1 MRRIMVSAVPST
13 KGRREHDPLGASACS
28 GSRRL
33 RRHSIFAAGT
43 EVPSAKREE
52 IKSASSS
59 VLKPADLRSGC
70 LAHRHE
76 LRIRYDSHH
85 QQQQKQ
91 YDYDEFDPFPTRV
104 REPSNHCVDHH
115 WPPKIADRCWPL
127 PSLARL
133 SVYLRTNDAFDNR
146 GVVIAILAIHVAVD
160 VHRKKSVCT
169 EIEHIIVC
177 DGGTRETSIAVY
189 YSDRLLC
196 IRGGTRQACIFA

>member
-1 MRRIMVSAVPST
+1 MLTAKSQQHRFHRTILSIRSRCGRRARAIDRCDALWSLAVPST
-13 KGRREHDPLGASACS
+13 GARREHDPLGASACRGS
-28 GSRRL
+28 GRRQ
-33 RRHSIFAAGT
+33 RHRIFAAGT

-52 IKSASSS
+52 IKSASAS

-115 WPPKIADRCWPL
+115 WPLKLLIAAGLYLHWPGCQSIFIQIPPSTTGVLSLLSL
-127 PSLARL
+127 PS
-133 SVYLRTNDAFDNR
+133 
-146 GVVIAILAIHVAVD
+146 
-160 VHRKKSVCT
+160 K
-169 EIEHIIVC
+169 
-177 DGGTRETSIAVY
+177 
-189 YSDRLLC
+189 
-196 IRGGTRQACIFA
+196 